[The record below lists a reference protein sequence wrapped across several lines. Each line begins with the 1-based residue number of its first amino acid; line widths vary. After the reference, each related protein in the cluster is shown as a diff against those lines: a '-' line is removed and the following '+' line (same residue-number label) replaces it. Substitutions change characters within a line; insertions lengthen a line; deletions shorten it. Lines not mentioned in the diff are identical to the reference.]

1 MNNYLK
7 RKKKVKYI
15 IYLSQVLLIVLTIFL
30 WQYLSDKNIINSF
43 ILSSPKRIILSLIN
57 LYKHNN
63 LFIHITTTIYEV
75 IISFIITSILSLLIS
90 ILLYYFKILS
100 KILEPFL
107 TLLNSIPKVALGP
120 LIIICFGNSFKS
132 IIIMGILISIIVS
145 IQNIYTGFKQTD
157 KTKIKLLRTFNAS
170 NKDIIYY
177 LIIPSNKSIIL
188 NTLKINISMCLIGVI
203 TGEFLTSKQ
212 GIGYLILYGM
222 QVFNLD
228 LVMSGLFI
236 LIIISL
242 VFYELIKHITK
253 E

>member
-7 RKKKVKYI
+7 RKKKEKYI

-43 ILSSPKRIILSLIN
+43 ILSSPKRIILTLIN

-188 NTLKINISMCLIGVI
+188 NTLKINISMCLIGVL